1 MCKGAAN
8 VQAFM
13 PGDRV
18 EYRSKSMG
26 GKWLPGVVQSFNDQ
40 TNTYFLYLIS
50 GQQVPEATP
59 QKLRKVAF
67 QPGDKVKSWSES
79 MGEKWL
85 SATEQSFNPREGDGK
100 VVQGTVVGVPS
111 NWGVMCKGAAN
122 VQAFMPGDRVEY
134 RSKSMGG
141 KWLPGVVQSFN
152 DQTNTYFL
160 NLISGAQVPEATP
173 QKLRKVAF
181 QPGDKVESWSKSMG
195 EKWLSATEQSFN
207 PREAMA
213 RWCKVRWWEFQVS
226 GESCVRVQQMCRLS
240 CQAIESNIAA
250 NLWGASG
257 SQELCRAST
266 IR

>member
-1 MCKGAAN
+1 
-8 VQAFM
+8 
-13 PGDRV
+13 
-18 EYRSKSMG
+18 
-26 GKWLPGVVQSFNDQ
+26 
-40 TNTYFLYLIS
+40 
-50 GQQVPEATP
+50 
-59 QKLRKVAF
+59 
-67 QPGDKVKSWSES
+67 

-111 NWGVMCKGAAN
+111 KWGVMCKGAAN

-195 EKWLSATEQSFN
+195 EKSLSATEQSFN
-207 PREAMA
+207 PQTDTHCLNLIDGRQAFTAAPE
-213 RWCKVRWWEFQVS
+213 KVRAARGKVTTTTATITTTTTTTVQPIVS
-226 GESCVRVQQMCRLS
+226 IVP
-240 CQAIESNIAA
+240 IAPIVKIVPIVPIA
-250 NLWGASG
+250 PIVPVINVPVVPL
-257 SQELCRAST
+257 LK
-266 IR
+266 ILI